1 MSFFSISRQETVFK
15 NFQRRIRNVFITG
28 LLITLPIA
36 LTWFILQ
43 FLLNNFDA
51 LSPVFTNILI
61 QLGAPIPEGYRIPFL
76 GLVVTLLI
84 VLIVGWLTT
93 NFFGKKVFQIGELL
107 IEKIPFVRRVYKGS
121 KQVVSSIAEADTSA
135 FRKVVLIEFPRRGLL
150 AIGFVTGESRGEVQE
165 LTRENM
171 LNVFVPTMPN
181 PTSGFLI
188 FSPLEE
194 LTEVSMTIE
203 EGIKYVV
210 SGGLVAPPVLKI
222 IEAKGLK
229 IEQPS

>member
-1 MSFFSISRQETVFK
+1 VITK
-15 NFQRRIRNVFITG
+15 LQRRIRNIFITG

-43 FLLNNFDA
+43 FLLKNFDA
-51 LSPVFTNILI
+51 LSPVFTNMLI
-61 QLGAPIPEGYRIPFL
+61 QVGVPIPEGYRIPFL
-76 GLVVTLLI
+76 GLGMTLLI
-84 VLIVGWLTT
+84 VLMVGWFTT
-93 NFFGKKVFQIGELL
+93 NFFGKKLFILGET
-107 IEKIPFVRRVYKGS
+107 IVEKIPFVRRIYKGT
-121 KQVVSSIAEADTSA
+121 KQVVLSIAEADTTA
-135 FRKVVLIEFPRRGLL
+135 FRKVVLLEFPRRGLL
-150 AIGFVTGESRGEVQE
+150 AIGFVTGESRGEVQQV
-165 LTRENM
+165 TQENM

-188 FSPLEE
+188 FSPPEE

-210 SGGLVAPPVLKI
+210 SGGIVTPPSLKI

-229 IEQPS
+229 LEQPS

>member
-1 MSFFSISRQETVFK
+1 M
-15 NFQRRIRNVFITG
+15 
-28 LLITLPIA
+28 LITLPIA

-43 FLLNNFDA
+43 FLLKNFDA
-51 LSPVFTNILI
+51 LSPVFTRMLI
-61 QLGAPIPEGYRIPFL
+61 QLGAPIPEGFRIPFL
-76 GLVVTLLI
+76 GLMVTLLI
-84 VLIVGWLTT
+84 VLAVGWLTT
-93 NFFGKKVFQIGELL
+93 NFFGKKLFELGELM
-107 IEKIPFVRRVYKGS
+107 IEKIPFVRRIYKGS
-121 KQVVSSIAEADTSA
+121 KQVVSSIAEADTST

-150 AIGFVTGESRGEVQE
+150 AIGFVTGESRGEVQRI
-165 LTRENM
+165 TRENM

-188 FSPLEE
+188 FSPPEE

-210 SGGLVAPPVLKI
+210 SGGIVTPSILKI

>member
-1 MSFFSISRQETVFK
+1 VFK

-51 LSPVFTNILI
+51 LSPVFTNLLI

-93 NFFGKKVFQIGELL
+93 NFFGNKVFQIGELL
-107 IEKIPFVRRVYKGS
+107 IEKIPFVRRIYKGS

-210 SGGLVAPPVLKI
+210 SGGLVTPPVLKI

>member
-1 MSFFSISRQETVFK
+1 M
-15 NFQRRIRNVFITG
+15 
-28 LLITLPIA
+28 LITLPIA

-43 FLLNNFDA
+43 FLLKNFDA
-51 LSPVFTNILI
+51 LSPVFTRMLI
-61 QLGAPIPEGYRIPFL
+61 QLGAPIPEGFRIPFL

-84 VLIVGWLTT
+84 VLAVGWLTT
-93 NFFGKKVFQIGELL
+93 NFFGKKLFELGELM
-107 IEKIPFVRRVYKGS
+107 IEKIPFVRRIYKGS
-121 KQVVSSIAEADTSA
+121 KQVVSSIAEADTST

-150 AIGFVTGESRGEVQE
+150 AIGFVTGESRGEVQRI
-165 LTRENM
+165 TRENM

-188 FSPLEE
+188 FSPPEE

-210 SGGLVAPPVLKI
+210 SGGIVTPPEFKI
-222 IEAKGLK
+222 IEAKRT
-229 IEQPS
+229 ED

>member
-1 MSFFSISRQETVFK
+1 VFK

-107 IEKIPFVRRVYKGS
+107 IEKIPFVRRIYKGS

-165 LTRENM
+165 FTRENM

-188 FSPLEE
+188 FSPLKE

-210 SGGLVAPPVLKI
+210 SGGLVTPPVLKI